1 LRIPPT
7 ARLIVSAR
15 QVPTWIVTLASSD
28 PTRQEQLRNAGV
40 DIITAE
46 PDAAGMVDL
55 VALLGNLGRRGLT
68 RLLVEGGGRLAA
80 ALLRAGLVDRLVWF
94 HAPVLLGG
102 DGLAAVAPLGLDT
115 LDAVPRFERL
125 TAEIVGEDGM
135 TVFRTRRPEDRAPE
149 PT

>member
-1 LRIPPT
+1 
-7 ARLIVSAR
+7 
-15 QVPTWIVTLASSD
+15 
-28 PTRQEQLRNAGV
+28 
-40 DIITAE
+40 
-46 PDAAGMVDL
+46 
-55 VALLGNLGRRGLT
+55 LGRRGLT

-80 ALLRAGLVDRLVWF
+80 ALLRAGLVNRLVWF

-115 LDAVPRFERL
+115 LDVMPRFERL

-135 TVFRTRRPEDRAPE
+135 TVFRTRRPEDSAPE